1 MLFLRFQIYK
11 IIVLMSLVL
20 QINPSLE
27 KRMRQD
33 ALRKGVEL
41 SQFIVQFLESNFPEE
56 KPKIKALSK
65 RETVLL
71 QEINGNIPVGTWERY
86 HILRAKQQAEAINTS
101 ESTEYA
107 TINQQIEAANVKRL
121 AALIELAKIRN
132 TSLDTLMKQLGLITT
147 YDE

>member
-1 MLFLRFQIYK
+1 
-11 IIVLMSLVL
+11 MSLVL

-56 KPKIKALSK
+56 KPKTKALSK

-71 QEINGNIPVGTWERY
+71 QEINGNIPVDIWERY
-86 HILRAKQQAEAINTS
+86 HILRAKQQAEAI
-101 ESTEYA
+101 STLENAEYA
-107 TINQQIEAANVKRL
+107 AINQQIEAANVKRL
-121 AALIELAKIRN
+121 AALIELTKIRN
-132 TSLDTLMKQLGLITT
+132 TNLDALMKQLVAQL
-147 YDE
+147 

>member
-1 MLFLRFQIYK
+1 
-11 IIVLMSLVL
+11 MSLVL

-56 KPKIKALSK
+56 KPKTKALSK
-65 RETVLL
+65 HETVLL
-71 QEINGNIPVGTWERY
+71 QQINGNIPVDTWERY
-86 HILRAKQQAEAINTS
+86 HILRDRLQAETMSTS
-101 ESTEYA
+101 ESAEYA
-107 TINQQIEAANVKRL
+107 AINQQIEAANVKRL

-132 TSLDTLMKQLGLITT
+132 ISLDALMKQFATGLHPI
-147 YDE
+147 